1 MRQSSVPVQPLF
13 LLRLFDPLTMD
24 VPACRAENQFGF
36 QKQRDRWNWPF
47 GLASPQRKP
56 LARAWLSVTA
66 DFMVRHVMFGW
77 HRSSIQT
84 TVPVK
89 RLAGFWA
96 LTQAFHTDVVTSGP
110 PWHLRPKVGLGS
122 TCCRNT
128 CSGHAY
134 GQHCTSGAPSR
145 TKNDCFVGLKTDR
158 ESAMRNYRE
167 GVSSVECQRYCQL
180 YCHIGRPFAAE
191 DRALGDLL
199 HDPCL
204 ELEI

>member
-1 MRQSSVPVQPLF
+1 MN
-13 LLRLFDPLTMD
+13 

-36 QKQRDRWNWPF
+36 QKQRDRWNWPI

-56 LARAWLSVTA
+56 LARAWLSVAA

-84 TVPVK
+84 TDPVSRPRPLALLSFVWKVK
-89 RLAGFWA
+89 RLAGFWV

-128 CSGHAY
+128 CSDHAY

-145 TKNDCFVGLKTDR
+145 TTNECFVGLKTDR
-158 ESAMRNYRE
+158 ESAMKN
-167 GVSSVECQRYCQL
+167 C
-180 YCHIGRPFAAE
+180 
-191 DRALGDLL
+191 
-199 HDPCL
+199 
-204 ELEI
+204 